1 MPELIHTPLPLA
13 LADDAPWTHHDLTKA
28 RALIDSPPAPGDVF
42 LWLVPSEFR
51 FASASNVGN
60 WLTLGERRRARQHPN
75 SAIGRR
81 FGVARATLRLVLS
94 HMFHCA
100 PGEVLIEDGP
110 DERIVVSDPRGGGVL
125 SVDVAYSGIWIVIAA
140 ASAKIGIGLTVD
152 AAGEEAMWAES
163 ARIGMNRA
171 ARGVTD
177 TSRWRGL
184 ALPMPGEIR
193 GVVAL
198 DRPVARVVAF
208 GWDRLPDFGARAEI
222 S

>member
-1 MPELIHTPLPLA
+1 MTELIHTPLPLA
-13 LADDAPWTHHDLTKA
+13 LADDAPWTHRDLAKA
-28 RALIDSPPAPGDVF
+28 RTLVTDPPAPGDVF

-94 HMFHCA
+94 HMFHCR
-100 PGEVLIEDGP
+100 PEEVQIEDGP
-110 DERIVVSDPRGGGVL
+110 DERVIVSDPRGRGELG
-125 SVDVAYSGIWIVIAA
+125 VDVAYSGIWIVIAA

-152 AAGEEAMWAES
+152 VGGDEAMWTQS

-171 ARGVTD
+171 QRGVSD

-198 DRPVARVVAF
+198 DRPVTRVLAF
-208 GWDRLPDFGARAEI
+208 GWDRLPDF
-222 S
+222 SLNV